1 MSNLISPPERLAPLF
16 LACLMAS
23 PAFAQ
28 ADEVAQLDAIT
39 VAGQKYDEVA
49 KAREALNEVPGGTNL
64 VDMQQVEQGRVV
76 GVAAVLA
83 YQPGVYAQSP
93 GNEGVKISI
102 RGSGINRGPGAHAS
116 GNHIL
121 LDGLPLTGSGGTPYE
136 LLEPLWLNRAEVLRG
151 ANGFERG
158 ALALGGAV
166 DYITR
171 SGFDAPRLQL
181 RMEAGSDGYLKRH
194 IASGQVIGD
203 LDYYVGITD
212 MHYDG
217 QQDHAAGSGKGV
229 VANVGLQ
236 LTPDLETRF
245 YLRYR
250 ETEHQSPGRL
260 TQSQIDDDPTQDGS
274 GKEGDH
280 DDPREQG
287 RLLGGAQQVDRPSD
301 QPTGG
306 QVHDEV
312 ANGNHERR
320 TTGDGGHGFGNGK
333 RHARSEDPGYRCR
346 PDHVLKLRQCPEP
359 GGAPGRPSH
368 YGCQPDLPATA
379 SSTTSYNRPARAFP
393 VGESASTTR

>member
-1 MSNLISPPERLAPLF
+1 MSNLLTPPSRLAPLC
-16 LACLMAS
+16 LACLLGS
-23 PAFAQ
+23 PAIAQ
-28 ADEVAQLDAIT
+28 AQAVTELDAVT
-39 VAGQKYDEVA
+39 VTGETFDEIA
-49 KAREALNEVPGGTNL
+49 RAREALSEVPGGTNV
-64 VDMQQVEQGRVV
+64 VDMQQVEQGRVA
-76 GVAAVLA
+76 GVADVLA

-136 LLEPLWLNRAEVLRG
+136 LLEPLWLSRAEVLRG

-203 LDYYVGITD
+203 LDYYIGVTD
-212 MHYDG
+212 LHYDG

-236 LTPDLETRF
+236 LTPDL
-245 YLRYR
+245 
-250 ETEHQSPGRL
+250 P
-260 TQSQIDDDPTQDGS
+260 P
-274 GKEGDH
+274 
-280 DDPREQG
+280 
-287 RLLGGAQQVDRPSD
+287 
-301 QPTGG
+301 
-306 QVHDEV
+306 
-312 ANGNHERR
+312 
-320 TTGDGGHGFGNGK
+320 
-333 RHARSEDPGYRCR
+333 
-346 PDHVLKLRQCPEP
+346 
-359 GGAPGRPSH
+359 
-368 YGCQPDLPATA
+368 
-379 SSTTSYNRPARAFP
+379 
-393 VGESASTTR
+393 